1 MTGKYQ
7 QFYEHWRDCS
17 TRPKFSDKF
26 PNMLSLGMNSIGAPL
41 MPFSPNHTSGAQILI
56 TKAYDDMFHRI
67 LRFRAIDTGS
77 NRGVVITGQPGVGV
91 SR

>member
-1 MTGKYQ
+1 MTDGNQ

-26 PNMLSLGMNSIGAPL
+26 PNTLSLGMNSIGAPL

-56 TKAYDDMFHRI
+56 TKAYDDTFHRLLL
-67 LRFRAIDTGS
+67 LRNDDVGT
-77 NRGVVITGQPGVGV
+77 NRGAVLTGQSGIGR

>member
-1 MTGKYQ
+1 MTDRVQ
-7 QFYEHWRDCS
+7 RFYEHWRYDS

-26 PNMLSLGMNSIGAPL
+26 PYTLSLGTDSRGAPL
-41 MPFSPNHTSGAQILI
+41 MPFNLNATLGAQILI

-67 LRFRAIDTGS
+67 LDFRATDTGS
-77 NRGVVITGQPGVGV
+77 NRGVVLTGQPGIGV